1 MLRLTLQIPGSHQQV
16 YFVAWVIV
24 DLELATGTDCLNLQ
38 PACFFSYMEYGV
50 LRFFF
55 LFIEEMSSKIS
66 NDAAFLLV

>member
-50 LRFFF
+50 QRVF
-55 LFIEEMSSKIS
+55 LFVEEMSSKIS